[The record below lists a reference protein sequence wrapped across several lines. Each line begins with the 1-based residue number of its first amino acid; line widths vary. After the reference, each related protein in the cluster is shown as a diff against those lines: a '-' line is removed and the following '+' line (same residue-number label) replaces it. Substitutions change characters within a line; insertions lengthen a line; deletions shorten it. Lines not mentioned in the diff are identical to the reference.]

1 MSMFPPYKKIEKFLA
16 LFTHIVIMPFVLIY
30 SIFLPLKIGTA
41 WFYVGL
47 PLFIISLL
55 ISVSALFN
63 VASSPIDKPITKGAY
78 RISRHPMYF
87 SGFLMI
93 ISTGIVSASLIVF
106 LFGIFWI
113 VIWQIVVPTEERLL
127 IEKYGDAYREYMI
140 RTPRWIGIS
149 KKQH

>member
-1 MSMFPPYKKIEKFLA
+1 MSLTPAFEIGIWNAWILQVVFYLSMFIPEFVLDKEAKDRKKRMSMFPPYKKIEKFLA

-63 VASSPIDKPITKGAY
+63 VASSPIDKTITK
-78 RISRHPMYF
+78 
-87 SGFLMI
+87 
-93 ISTGIVSASLIVF
+93 
-106 LFGIFWI
+106 
-113 VIWQIVVPTEERLL
+113 
-127 IEKYGDAYREYMI
+127 
-140 RTPRWIGIS
+140 
-149 KKQH
+149 